1 MACSRCRLAEV
12 WLLLIVFLLAVA
24 SGASF
29 TTYPRTQGEEEI
41 AMAMAMSVSVSQN
54 QKKVDD
60 ANNNNNNSSS
70 ASPSSPPSPN
80 GNKQS
85 SQGKGCVTTKECH
98 MKRLVCAKKCTLAA
112 HKKCAAKCSSACS
125 SYPICSS
132 LLDIPFP

>member
-41 AMAMAMSVSVSQN
+41 AMAMAMSALAT

-60 ANNNNNNSSS
+60 ANNNNSSS
-70 ASPSSPPSPN
+70 ASPSSPPSPNN

-125 SYPICSS
+125 SYPICTS
-132 LLDIPFP
+132 LLHLPFP